1 MYYFINLVAHLT
13 GSVNC
18 EDLSLEIE
26 ESKALSSTCISP
38 FELPFHLGETARL
51 QWFNSF
57 FLFYF
62 AAHRALADVQAM
74 RDVLFCTQLKD
85 LNDQHKK
92 FLRPPLEQKTKYKS
106 MVKIRER
113 AKMLLLKFGSAISG
127 TMAKKIAT
135 EGFDFNQLRSLRAT
149 FPDKEKFIQFLRSK
163 GLSSICSQKLVAYFF
178 QP

>member
-13 GSVNC
+13 GSVNY
-18 EDLSLEIE
+18 EDLSWEIE
-26 ESKALSSTCISP
+26 ETKALSSTCISP

-113 AKMLLLKFGSAISG
+113 TKMLLLKFGSAISALWRKLLQQKDLIS
-127 TMAKKIAT
+127 TSLKACEQHSQTRKNL
-135 EGFDFNQLRSLRAT
+135 FNFCGLRVFR
-149 FPDKEKFIQFLRSK
+149 QFAARSW
-163 GLSSICSQKLVAYFF
+163 
-178 QP
+178 